1 MLIAKALLLTTAE
14 EKRIARELVVKD
26 DMKSYNYVV
35 IGGGMTAD
43 AAIRGIRQVDKAGTI
58 AMFSREPHP
67 PYNRPPLSK
76 RLWLGKPEAFIWR
89 GTEKLDI
96 SIHLDCT
103 VENIDPAEKVL
114 TTAAGEQYGY
124 EKLLLATGGSVIR
137 LPFGGEEIIYL
148 RDLEDY
154 RRLRKL
160 ADDNKH
166 FAVIGGGFIGSEIAN
181 SLAKNEQNVTM
192 VFPES
197 AVCGNIFPEE
207 IAAYLTGKFRDN
219 GIEVH
224 TKVLLKE
231 LERTG
236 DKLSLSLDNGKA
248 LTVDAAVA
256 GIGIRPN
263 VKLARDAGLQVNKG
277 IVVNK
282 TLATSAADIYAAGD
296 NAEFNDAVLN
306 IPRVV
311 AHEENANMGGYYA
324 GMAMAGNPQEYTLSP
339 YFYSKLFD
347 INYEGI
353 GIADAKLDTWID
365 WQTPFQ
371 EGVIYYLED
380 NRLRGIVLWNKPKK
394 LKLARALLSSG
405 EEFADKSA
413 LTGKIE

>member
-1 MLIAKALLLTTAE
+1 
-14 EKRIARELVVKD
+14 
-26 DMKSYNYVV
+26 MKSYNYVI

-43 AAIRGIRQVDKAGTI
+43 AAVRGIRQVDKTGTI
-58 AMFSREPHP
+58 GMFSREPHP

-76 RLWLGKPEAFIWR
+76 RLWLGKPETFIWR

-96 SIHLDCT
+96 SIHLECT
-103 VENIDPAEKVL
+103 VENIDPDKKFIA
-114 TTAAGEQYGY
+114 TAAGEQYGY
-124 EKLLLATGGSVIR
+124 DKLLLATGGSVIR
-137 LPFGGEEIIYL
+137 LPFGDEEIIYL

-154 RRLRKL
+154 RRLRQL
-160 ADDNKH
+160 TDENKH

-181 SLAKNEQNVTM
+181 SLLKNEQNVTM
-192 VFPES
+192 IFPES

-219 GIEVH
+219 GIDVH
-224 TKVLLKE
+224 TNALLKQ
-231 LERTG
+231 LVRAG
-236 DKLSLSLDNGKA
+236 DKLSLRLDNDEMLA
-248 LTVDAAVA
+248 VDAAVA

-263 VKLARDAGLQVNKG
+263 IKLASDAGLQVNKG

-282 TLATSAADIYAAGD
+282 NLVTSVADIYAAGD
-296 NAEFNDAVLN
+296 NAEFHDAVLN
-306 IPRVV
+306 TPRVV

-324 GMAMAGNPQEYTLSP
+324 GMAMAGSPQEYKLSP

-365 WQTPFQ
+365 WQIPFQ
-371 EGVIYYLED
+371 EGVIYYLEE

-394 LKLARALLSSG
+394 LKFARALLASG
-405 EEFADKSA
+405 EAFAEKSA